1 MRVCKQNPLCARE
14 LYERPSF
21 RQERFRVVSVMGLEV
36 HDGPWQKWISMGIV
50 IWPEED
56 TTQVI
61 NPKVVIDL

>member
-1 MRVCKQNPLCARE
+1 
-14 LYERPSF
+14 
-21 RQERFRVVSVMGLEV
+21 MGLEV
-36 HDGPWQKWISMGIV
+36 HDGSGQNWISRGIV